1 MPGSHGIQ
9 EMTYEIVGML
19 MLAIF
24 AVSMLYPW
32 HPSWP
37 KARWL
42 VHMPLVLLPLWAW
55 YETLM
60 PRTMN
65 IRFDLLFII
74 GAMRLLF
81 MVYVVRLILFWWLLS
96 IARTKKQPNQQSAH
110 RIEDTLT
117 ANKTPTN
124 KTLNP
129 SCRRRVFEME
139 AFSRQPG

>member
-81 MVYVVRLILFWWLLS
+81 MVYVVRLILFWWLLH
-96 IARTKKQPNQQSAH
+96 RKNKKTTQSA
-110 RIEDTLT
+110 IGLP
-117 ANKTPTN
+117 N
-124 KTLNP
+124 
-129 SCRRRVFEME
+129 
-139 AFSRQPG
+139 

>member
-1 MPGSHGIQ
+1 
-9 EMTYEIVGML
+9 MTYEIVGMF
-19 MLAIF
+19 MLAVF
-24 AVSMLYPW
+24 AVSLLYPW

-42 VHMPLVLLPLWAW
+42 VHLPLILLPLWAW

-81 MVYVVRLILFWWLLS
+81 VVYALRLILFWWLLH
-96 IARTKKQPNQQSAH
+96 RKKQPNPQTAH
-110 RIEDTLT
+110 ILDDMLT
-117 ANKTPTN
+117 ANKMPTN
-124 KTLNP
+124 KTLHTEP
-129 SCRRRVFEME
+129 RIR
-139 AFSRQPG
+139 AD